1 MNEWPA
7 DVVLFPMNSN
17 VGFSMTHSLEVYR
30 DDQLIF
36 VSDGKWLQPLLEL
49 HDFLAGQHYDP
60 ERLVL
65 KDKIVGKAAALI
77 QVYLGV
83 KNVHASMLSRLARTV
98 FEEFKIRYDYEQLV
112 DRIQCR
118 TEDLLEKESNP
129 QAAFELVR
137 KLAAH

>member
-1 MNEWPA
+1 
-7 DVVLFPMNSN
+7 
-17 VGFSMTHSLEVYR
+17 MTHSLEVYR

-36 VSDGKWLQPLLEL
+36 FSDGKWLRPLLEL
-49 HDFLAGQHYDP
+49 HDFLAGQDYDP

-83 KNVHASMLSRLARTV
+83 KNVHASMLSRLARAV
-98 FEEFKIRYDYEQLV
+98 FEEFQIRYDYDQLV

-129 QAAFELVR
+129 KAAYELVR